1 MFFQGHKLVQ
11 RAEAVLTP
19 TLRPKVKELTRTAL
33 QKLKENLTE
42 VNSELELFEVG
53 FPNSS
58 ISYFPVGEE
67 TIELK
72 FLTGESPWK
81 FWLQNEKIDC
91 KTLQKNLL

>member
-1 MFFQGHKLVQ
+1 MQ

-58 ISYFPVGEE
+58 ISYLPVGEE
-67 TIELK
+67 KIELK

-81 FWLQNEKIDC
+81 FWLQNEKIDS
-91 KTLQKNLL
+91 KTLQKNLLYVSLFLY